1 MKVISLNHISPA
13 AIYRITALWAFSEA
27 FLGGLLHGLSIPFK
41 GLILCSI
48 SVFCIC
54 LIGYYGNGRTDI
66 LKAMVLVILVKAA
79 LSPHTP
85 PMAYIA
91 VAFQGIVGYL
101 FFLSRRF
108 FKLSCVLAFVLSL
121 LETSLQKFITATLI
135 FGSALWKAVN
145 EFLKGAAEEL
155 HWNDVNILL
164 TIGIVYLSI
173 YAIAGIVLGLFV
185 STIPKS
191 MEKYSDEHPNFKIDL
206 NENAD
211 IEVTPKKKKRI
222 KPFKILILAI
232 ISLLFLNYLFEIF
245 PQFIPKD
252 KSLQIVLRGVLFIL
266 FWLFVFSPL
275 LKVIFGKWLEKA
287 KHKYAVQVKE
297 LVDFLPETRKIL
309 VLSYKKIKQEH
320 GKFRIP
326 AFIKLLTAN
335 LIFD

>member
-1 MKVISLNHISPA
+1 MKQTEITPA

-66 LKAMVLVILVKAA
+66 LKAMILVILVKAA

-91 VAFQGIVGYL
+91 VAFQGLIGYL
-101 FFLSRRF
+101 FFLSKSKNY
-108 FKLSCVLAFVLSL
+108 FKLSCVLVFVLSL
-121 LETSLQKFITATLI
+121 LETSLQKFITVTLI
-135 FGSALWKAVN
+135 FGSELWKAVN

-155 HWNDVNILL
+155 HWNDVNLL
-164 TIGIVYLSI
+164 YIIGAIYLSI
-173 YAIAGIVLGLFV
+173 YAIVGIVLGIFT
-185 STIPKS
+185 SNIPKS
-191 MEKYSDEHPNFKIDL
+191 MEKYSEENPNFKIDL
-206 NENAD
+206 NEDAD
-211 IEVTPKKKKRI
+211 IEVAQRKKKKF
-222 KPFKILILAI
+222 KPFKILILGI
-232 ISLLFLNYLFEIF
+232 IVFLFINYLFEIF

-252 KSLQIVLRGVLFIL
+252 KSLQIFLRAVLFIL
-266 FWLFVFSPL
+266 FWVFVFSPL
-275 LKVIFGKWLEKA
+275 LKFLFKKWLANA

-297 LVDFLPETRKIL
+297 LIEFLPQTRKIL
-309 VLSYKKIKQEH
+309 ILSYKKTKQEH

-326 AFIKLLTAN
+326 AFIKLLTGN
-335 LIFD
+335 LIYD